1 MSLFQRQ
8 QMFNGSCGICGDPY
22 DGERVSEAG
31 GIYANGIIVANYA
44 MGDTIEVQVEITAL
58 HMGYF
63 EFR

>member
-1 MSLFQRQ
+1 
-8 QMFNGSCGICGDPY
+8 MFNGSCGICGDPY

-31 GIYANGIIVANYA
+31 GIYANGIIVANYV